1 MRLAQSRLTAQGQIS
16 VPAEV
21 RRRLG
26 IGPGS
31 IIEWEQEGEKL
42 VVRRANKH
50 TLEELHSVLF
60 PEGPP
65 ARRTDEELRQGVRRH
80 IKRKHARR

>member
-1 MRLAQSRLTAQGQIS
+1 MPIAKSKLTAQGQIS

-31 IIEWEQEGEKL
+31 VLEWDQEGEKI
-42 VVRRANKH
+42 VVRRVGLYTSEDIHQAIFATTPEAH
-50 TLEELHSVLF
+50 TLEELKA
-60 PEGPP
+60 G
-65 ARRTDEELRQGVRRH
+65 RGKY
-80 IKRKHARR
+80 IKGRHARR